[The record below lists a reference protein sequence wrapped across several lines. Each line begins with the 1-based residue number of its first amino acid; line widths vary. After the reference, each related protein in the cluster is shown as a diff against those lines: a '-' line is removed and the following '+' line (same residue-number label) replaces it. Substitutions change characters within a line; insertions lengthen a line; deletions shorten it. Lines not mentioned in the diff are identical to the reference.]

1 MKFIQIICSKGDWD
15 ETLDQRNIAYEFG
28 FLEFTRANSKT
39 DTKIKNRNVCCH
51 KYNRHIRRRV
61 ITHASLGRP
70 IENYL

>member
-39 DTKIKNRNVCCH
+39 DTKIKNRSVCCH
-51 KYNRHIRRRV
+51 K
-61 ITHASLGRP
+61 
-70 IENYL
+70 